1 MIDRGSAAAA
11 PGARTRGK
19 RPVKSQGK
27 DPAHTKAS
35 APRENYFR
43 VRPPRWST
51 AQPWR
56 TLRGMGLLTLLF
68 GVLAGVAI
76 GVAIQRGDIGETTN
90 GPNYDEAAV
99 TALFERVAPSVVE
112 LIVHRVDGTLDTGAG
127 FFIDSDGH
135 VVTNSHVVDGAES
148 IDVSLSDGR
157 VIAGSLLGSSPSDDL
172 AMLSVDP
179 DQVGDVRPLKLADSN
194 ELRTGQLALAIGS
207 PLRMRNFLSVGVV
220 AGIGDS
226 PPLLRDRRAAPALQ
240 RPIPNMVWTDASLLP
255 GNSGGPLL
263 NSEGDVIGVTSAVQ
277 VSAQG
282 DIGIGFAVP
291 SNILASLLPRL
302 KDSQLI
308 SRAWLGISGTSI
320 TPEIGDALGV
330 SAEYGVYVRDVRPNT
345 GAARARLRGDP
356 FQVPSGRGDVI
367 IAVDGRTVA
376 SVSEMI
382 DYFNSI
388 DPGDTVALTV
398 LRGGAERT
406 IMATLGAWPETLG
419 P

>member
-1 MIDRGSAAAA
+1 MIDTGPASAP
-11 PGARTRGK
+11 PGAGARWK
-19 RPVKSQGK
+19 SPVKSLDK
-27 DPAHTKAS
+27 DPAQSKAS
-35 APRENYFR
+35 APPENYFR
-43 VRPPRWST
+43 VRLRRCPT
-51 AQPWR
+51 AHPWR
-56 TLRGMGLLTLLF
+56 SLRGLGLLTLLF

-76 GVAIQRGDIGETTN
+76 GVAIERVNVNETAT
-90 GPNYDEAAV
+90 GPTYDEGAV
-99 TALFERVAPSVVE
+99 TALFERIAPSVVE
-112 LIVHRVDGTLDTGAG
+112 LIVHRVDGTLDSGAG
-127 FFIDSDGH
+127 FFVDSDGH

-179 DQVGDVRPLKLADSN
+179 DQVRDVRPLKLADSN
-194 ELRTGQLALAIGS
+194 GLRTGQLALAIGS

-226 PPLLRDRRAAPALQ
+226 PPLLRDRQAAPALQ

-255 GNSGGPLL
+255 GNSGGPLI
-263 NSEGDVIGVTSAVQ
+263 NSEGEVIGVTSAVQ

-302 KDSQLI
+302 KEPRLI
-308 SRAWLGISGTSI
+308 SRPWLGISGTSI
-320 TPEIGDALGV
+320 TPEIGAALGV

-367 IAVDGRTVA
+367 IAVDGRSVA

-382 DYFNSI
+382 DYFNSL

-398 LRGGAERT
+398 LRGEAAQT
-406 IMATLGAWPETLG
+406 IMATLGAWPETRG

>member
-1 MIDRGSAAAA
+1 
-11 PGARTRGK
+11 
-19 RPVKSQGK
+19 
-27 DPAHTKAS
+27 
-35 APRENYFR
+35 
-43 VRPPRWST
+43 
-51 AQPWR
+51 
-56 TLRGMGLLTLLF
+56 MGLFALLF

-76 GVAIQRGDIGETTN
+76 GVVIERGDVNEMVA
-90 GPNYDEAAV
+90 GPTYDEAAV
-99 TALFERVAPSVVE
+99 TALFERISPSVVE
-112 LIVHRVDGTLDTGAG
+112 LIVHRLDGTLDTGAG
-127 FFIDSDGH
+127 FFVDSDGH
-135 VVTNSHVVDGAES
+135 VVTNSHVLDGAES

-179 DQVGDVRPLKLADSN
+179 DQVRDVRPLVLADSN

-255 GNSGGPLL
+255 GNSGGPLI
-263 NSEGDVIGVTSAVQ
+263 NSEGEVIGVTSAVQ

-291 SNILASLLPRL
+291 SNILASLIPRL
-302 KDSQLI
+302 KEGQVI
-308 SRAWLGISGTSI
+308 SRAWLGVSGTSI
-320 TPEIGDALGV
+320 TPELGAALGV
-330 SAEYGVYVRDVRPNT
+330 SVEYGVYVRDVRPNT

-367 IAVDGRTVA
+367 TAVDGRMVS

-382 DYFNSI
+382 DYFNSL

-398 LRGGAERT
+398 LRGGAEQT
-406 IMATLGAWPETLG
+406 IRATLGAWPEPGG